1 MIFIFQ
7 VELFYCDKHESNNFF
22 SIFTLIN
29 EQLVM
34 KEIILKLQ
42 IKSLIQN
49 LRQKLF
55 IE

>member
-1 MIFIFQ
+1 MLFIFQ
-7 VELFYCDKHESNNFF
+7 VELFYCEKHESYNFF
-22 SIFTLIN
+22 SIFTIIN

-34 KEIILKLQ
+34 KEIIFKLQ

-49 LRQKLF
+49 LRQKLS